1 MEQII
6 ELILNEF
13 SLQLLGLIIVGASV
27 GVIGGA
33 LPGISSTATI
43 ALLAMFA
50 FTMPTV
56 HAVMFLASAQVGST
70 YGGSITATALNIPGT
85 PGAAATAIE
94 GYPMAKRGEGNLALS
109 VNVLSSFFG
118 NAIGATAL
126 VVSMPLMLTI
136 VMGFGSWEMFWFA
149 IFGIMICASLSRGD
163 FVKGLIAACGGL
175 IISFVGFDP
184 IHGAGAVRFYFG
196 IRHLRDGIHLIPAMV
211 GLFGMAEVFSQ
222 FSEMKKTES
231 AIALKKEKLFHWG
244 AMWKYKWLLLRTSI
258 IGFFIG
264 LVPGVGPHVAA
275 WVGYNHAYTTSKNKD
290 NFGKGEVEGLV
301 GTESSS
307 NACASGSFAP
317 MLALG
322 IPGDGVTAVI
332 LAVLLVQ
339 GVRTGPAFLTDNP
352 GFMGLFWLAFM
363 LAGVVMLLVGTLFG
377 RAIIRMLTAPL
388 PITLAFVVSLCAIGA
403 FSASRRYNDIIV
415 MFLFGL
421 LGLAMNKNKFPIPPM
436 ILGIVVGGRLVDA
449 YFRRAIMAGHGS
461 FLPFVTR
468 PFSAVLVSILVILL
482 FVEFVL
488 PVIKKR
494 RSKKEPPQ

>member
-1 MEQII
+1 MGPIV
-6 ELILNEF
+6 ELILAEF
-13 SLQLLGLIIVGASV
+13 SFELIGLIVLGATV

-33 LPGISSTATI
+33 LPGLSSTSTI

-70 YGGSITATALNIPGT
+70 YGGSITATVLNIPGT

-118 NAIGATAL
+118 NVIGTTVL
-126 VVSMPLMLTI
+126 LISMPLMLTI

-163 FVKGLIAACGGL
+163 FVKGLIAACAGL

-184 IHGAGAVRFYFG
+184 IHGAGAIRFTYG
-196 IRHLRDGIHLIPAMV
+196 IRHLRDGVHLIPAMV

-222 FSEMKKTES
+222 FGSMKDVGSPIKP
-231 AIALKKEKLFHWG
+231 KREKLFHWG
-244 AMWKYKWLLLRTSI
+244 TMWRHKWLLLRTSI

-264 LVPGVGPHVAA
+264 VVPGVGPHIAA
-275 WVGYNHAYTTSKNKD
+275 WVGYNHAQTTSKNKD
-290 NFGKGEVEGLV
+290 NFGKGEVEGLI
-301 GTESSS
+301 GTESAS
-307 NACASGSFAP
+307 NACAAGSFAP

-322 IPGDGVTAVI
+322 VPGDGVTAIV

-339 GVRTGPAFLTDNP
+339 GVRTGPTFLADNP
-352 GFMGLFWLAFM
+352 GFMALFFVSFM

-377 RAIIRMLTAPL
+377 RGIVRMLRAPL
-388 PITLAFVVSLCAIGA
+388 PVIMAFVVSLCAIGA
-403 FSASRRYNDIIV
+403 FSASRRYQDIIV
-415 MFLFGL
+415 MFIFGL
-421 LGLAMNKNKFPIPPM
+421 LGLAMNKNKIPVPPM
-436 ILGIVVGGRLVDA
+436 ILGIVVGGALVDA
-449 YFRRAIMAGHGS
+449 NFRRAIMAGHGS
-461 FLPFVTR
+461 FLPFITR
-468 PFSAVLVSILVILL
+468 PFSAGLVAILL
-482 FVEFVL
+482 ALLFAEFVL
-488 PVIKKR
+488 PVIRKR
-494 RSKKEPPQ
+494 RSNKQSQQ